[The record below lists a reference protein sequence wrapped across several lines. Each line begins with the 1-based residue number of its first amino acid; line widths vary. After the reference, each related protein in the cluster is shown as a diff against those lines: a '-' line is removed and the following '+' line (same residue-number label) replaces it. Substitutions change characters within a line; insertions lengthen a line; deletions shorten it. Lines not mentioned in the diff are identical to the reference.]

1 MVNLQG
7 KTTRV
12 EGKMPESLGE
22 HDPSLRDIYF
32 IEGIGLCSNIFIFA
46 EGESISF
53 VDTGSGMES
62 NAVTAQ
68 LERLGLEIEA
78 VTRVVITHGHM
89 DHIGGLTEI
98 CEHCSP
104 KIFVHQNDADDLKSI
119 GIKTVVYMEDG
130 DNIRLGR
137 RDLRV
142 IHSPGHTE
150 GSVCLH
156 DDEIILTGDTAFP
169 GGYFGRTDLP
179 SGDWRKLVDSLDK
192 LSRLDVRVML
202 PGHGEPL
209 LSEASSHLKL
219 ARRTLELVRY

>member
-1 MVNLQG
+1 MVNLRG

-12 EGKMPESLGE
+12 EGKMPESLGQ

-46 EGESISF
+46 EGESISL
-53 VDTGSGMES
+53 VDTGSGMEP

-68 LERLGLEIEA
+68 LERLGLEIET

-89 DHIGGLTEI
+89 DHVGGLTEI
-98 CEHCSP
+98 CKHCSP
-104 KIFVHQNDADDLKSI
+104 KIFVHQNDSDDLRSI
-119 GIKTVVYMEDG
+119 GIKTVAYMEEG

-137 RDLRV
+137 RDLIV

-219 ARRTLELVRY
+219 ARKTVELVRY

>member
-1 MVNLQG
+1 
-7 KTTRV
+7 
-12 EGKMPESLGE
+12 MPERLGE
-22 HDPSLRDIYF
+22 HDPSLRDICF

-46 EGESISF
+46 EGENISL
-53 VDTGSGMES
+53 VDTGSGMEP

-68 LERLGLEIEA
+68 LEHLGLEIEA

-98 CEHCSP
+98 CEHSSP

-119 GIKTVVYMEDG
+119 GIKAVVYMEEG
-130 DNIRLGR
+130 DNIRVGR

-142 IHSPGHTE
+142 IYSPGHTE

-156 DDEIILTGDTAFP
+156 DDEIILTGDTVFP

-219 ARRTLELVRY
+219 ARKTVELVRY

>member
-1 MVNLQG
+1 
-7 KTTRV
+7 
-12 EGKMPESLGE
+12 MPESLGE

-32 IEGIGLCSNIFIFA
+32 IEGIGLCSNIFVFA
-46 EGESISF
+46 EGDNISL
-53 VDTGSGMES
+53 VDTGSGMEP
-62 NAVTAQ
+62 NAVSPQ
-68 LERLGLEIEA
+68 LKQLGLEIEA
-78 VTRVVITHGHM
+78 VTRVVITHGHI

-98 CEHCSP
+98 CEHSSP
-104 KIFVHQNDADDLKSI
+104 EIFVHPNDVDDLKST
-119 GIKTVVYMEDG
+119 GVKTVTYMEDD

-156 DDEIILTGDTAFP
+156 DNEIILTGDTAFP

-179 SGDWRKLVDSLDK
+179 SGDWRKLIDSLDK
-192 LSRLDVRVML
+192 LSRLNVRVML

-209 LSEASSHLKL
+209 LSEASSHLRL
-219 ARRTLELVRY
+219 ARKTVELVRY

>member
-1 MVNLQG
+1 
-7 KTTRV
+7 
-12 EGKMPESLGE
+12 MPESLGE

-46 EGESISF
+46 DGDSISL
-53 VDTGSGMES
+53 VDTGSGMEPNTVS
-62 NAVTAQ
+62 PQ
-68 LERLGLEIEA
+68 LEQLGLKIEEVNRIA
-78 VTRVVITHGHM
+78 LTHGHI

-98 CEHCSP
+98 CEHSSP
-104 KIFVHQNDADDLKSI
+104 EILVHQSDANDLKSL
-119 GIKTVVYMEDG
+119 GIESIVYMKDG
-130 DNIRLGR
+130 DNVRLGR

-142 IHSPGHTE
+142 IHTPGHTE

-156 DDEIILTGDTAFP
+156 DNEIILTGDTAFP

-179 SGDWRKLVDSLDK
+179 SGDWRKLIDSLDK

-209 LSEASSHLKL
+209 LSEASSHLRL
-219 ARRTLELVRY
+219 ARKTVELVRY